1 MTLGFDLAYLFLI
14 PLALG
19 LVFMVWVLW
28 NLTKQLNR

>member
-1 MTLGFDLAYLFLI
+1 MTHGFDFAYLFLI

-28 NLTKQLNR
+28 NLTKQIKR